1 MNSLLLDALQCKNL
15 SRPPIWLMR
24 QAGRYMPDYRALR
37 RKYSFLEMVHTP
49 ELAAQVTMLPINQL
63 GVDAAILFSDILV
76 IVEAL
81 GMKLH
86 FDDGAGPRIE
96 EPLNEAKDIAKLPIP
111 DIEKSLA
118 YVGQAIQGL
127 LPELKVPLIG
137 FCGAPFTIASYMI
150 EGKSSRDLRKTKK
163 WMFSDPSSFHLLLQH
178 IAKYTIS
185 YLELQVKAGVHAI
198 QIFDSWANFLG
209 HVQFQEFSLAY
220 LKMIV
225 DELRA
230 KEIPIILFCKGSSVF
245 AQQLADIRPAAISLD
260 WNSHLP
266 TLQHQ
271 VLPGIALQGNLDPDI
286 LYAPPNVIK
295 KAAITLLNE
304 MKGNP
309 GFIFNLG
316 HGILP
321 DIPFENVRT
330 LVETVK
336 CHVSTT

>member
-1 MNSLLLDALQCKNL
+1 MNSLLLDALKCKNL

-37 RKYSFLEMVHTP
+37 NKHSFLEMVHTP
-49 ELAAQVTMLPINQL
+49 ELAAEVTLLPVKQI

-96 EPLNEAKDIAKLPIP
+96 SPLNEAKDIDQLPEP
-111 DIEKSLA
+111 CIETSLD
-118 YVGQAIQGL
+118 YVGQAIKGL
-127 LPELKVPLIG
+127 LPQLKVPLIG

-150 EGKSSRDLRKTKK
+150 EGKSSRDLRKTKQ
-163 WMFSDPSSFHLLLQH
+163 WMLSDPKSFHRLLHH
-178 IAKYTIS
+178 IAKHTIQ
-185 YLELQVKAGVHAI
+185 YLEMQVKAGVHAV

-209 HVQFQEFSLAY
+209 HTQFREFSLAY

-225 DELRA
+225 DSLRA
-230 KEIPIILFCKGSSVF
+230 KDIPIILFCKGSSVF
-245 AQQLADIRPAAISLD
+245 APQLAEIRPAAISVD
-260 WNSHLP
+260 WNSNLI

-271 VLPGIALQGNLDPDI
+271 IPSGIALQGNLDPDI
-286 LYAPPNVIK
+286 LYAPKEVIK
-295 KAAITLLNE
+295 KEALTLLNG

-309 GFIFNLG
+309 GYIFNLG

-330 LVETVK
+330 LIETVK
-336 CHVSTT
+336 CHDHTM